1 MNALYEALPY
11 EYKGYKIDASY
22 QTAIQIQ
29 DILESP
35 DITDYEAVELAI
47 DYLFE
52 IKPPEEMWLDALTWW
67 LNGWSHDTY
76 IGDDDEPVSNFY
88 QDQWRII
95 SAFRSQYGIDLTDP
109 AADMHW
115 WLFAGLL
122 STLDECA
129 YTRVCD
135 IRAKKLDSSMSA
147 DEKANINRLK
157 RMYRIRSD
165 SEKEAIENE
174 KTEILKILDGA

>member
-95 SAFRSQYGIDLTDP
+95 SAFRSQ
-109 AADMHW
+109 
-115 WLFAGLL
+115 
-122 STLDECA
+122 
-129 YTRVCD
+129 
-135 IRAKKLDSSMSA
+135 
-147 DEKANINRLK
+147 
-157 RMYRIRSD
+157 
-165 SEKEAIENE
+165 
-174 KTEILKILDGA
+174 